1 MIRVLVKILFGCS
14 LFFSAAVFIPQAL
27 KIFKLKTSGELS
39 LFTFIG
45 FNIMQT
51 LAVLHGYLERDYVLM
66 LGFLLSLITCGAV
79 TSLIIFNRK
88 QNLFVNKIEEKL

>member
-1 MIRVLVKILFGCS
+1 
-14 LFFSAAVFIPQAL
+14 
-27 KIFKLKTSGELS
+27 
-39 LFTFIG
+39 
-45 FNIMQT
+45 MQT